1 VRYIF
6 FVVDVPNH
14 RKSTILL
21 AALIIAHMVLA
32 VWFAA
37 ITPYRTKGYELA
49 INPETLQ
56 QIEMGDIGAPDE
68 LQHSNYVR
76 NLMRTGQFPVLN
88 PKDPDLYQNYQ
99 SHQPPLYYVLA
110 AAWSK
115 LTIANP
121 DLGSQQDGFKLR
133 FLNII
138 FGALTVLG
146 TYRLA
151 RAVKASESTALL
163 AAMIPALLPMNL
175 ALSGA
180 MSNDPLLFALIA
192 WCLVMIAKG
201 VTDGWDTKTAITAGV
216 LAGLA
221 ALTKTTAISLFAALF
236 FAAAAG
242 YVFKR
247 EGKRAGPWIAI
258 EVGLAIAAPWWI
270 RNLGVYGDPF
280 AMNAFTASFGG
291 TTQAADMQDSVGVP
305 QYWVKLVG
313 LFVARSFIGTFG
325 YMNIW
330 LSSTG
335 GLEGKMQVYDVA
347 LLILFVGAV
356 AGLFKVRTN
365 SAASIV
371 LGLYT
376 LTIFVLFVR
385 FNMQYFQAQARYL
398 YPALAPISVLIA
410 AGWSSID
417 RNKKGFAVLAL
428 SIALLLPMGMA
439 FKNVPAGF
447 EQRLQPMSKP

>member
-1 VRYIF
+1 M
-6 FVVDVPNH
+6 DASNH

-21 AALIIAHMVLA
+21 AVLIVAHVVLA
-32 VWFAA
+32 AWFAS

-49 INPETLQ
+49 FNPETRQ
-56 QIEMGDIGAPDE
+56 QVEMGDIGAPDE

-76 NLMRTGQFPVLN
+76 NLMQTGQFPVLN

-99 SHQPPLYYVLA
+99 AHQPPLYYVLA
-110 AAWSK
+110 AIWSK
-115 LTIANP
+115 LTLAGP
-121 DLGSQQDGFKLR
+121 DLASAQDGFKLR
-133 FLNII
+133 LLNII

-151 RAVKASESTALL
+151 RAVGAVESTALL

-192 WCLVMIAKG
+192 WCLVMIARG
-201 VTDGWDTKTAITAGV
+201 VTDGWDVRTAVTAGV

-236 FAAAAG
+236 FAAIAG
-242 YVFKR
+242 FVFKR
-247 EGKRAGPWIAI
+247 EGKASGPWIAI
-258 EVGLAIAAPWWI
+258 GVGLVIAVPWWL
-270 RNLGVYGDPF
+270 RNIGVYGDPF
-280 AMNAFTASFGG
+280 AMNAFTASFVG
-291 TTQAADMQDSVGVP
+291 TTQASDMQASMGVTG
-305 QYWVKLVG
+305 YWLNLVG
-313 LFVARSFIGTFG
+313 WFVARSFIGTFG

-335 GLEGKMQVYDVA
+335 GLGGKMQIYDVS
-347 LLILFVGAV
+347 LLILFIGAV
-356 AGLFKVRTN
+356 AGLFKTRTN

-410 AGWSSID
+410 VGWSSID
-417 RNKKGFAVLAL
+417 RNKKGFAALAL
-428 SIALLLPMGMA
+428 GVALLLPMGMA

-447 EQRLQPMSKP
+447 EQRLKPMSQP